1 MKFGE
6 LKSKIETYL
15 VESYKKNKLKDSLFV
30 FEQLVLKNKSVSKIF
45 FLYDEL
51 SENKGLNESVAN
63 EFIHESITAYE
74 NLYNKVQPKSLK
86 ELKSWV
92 GHVQCENKYEE
103 IDNLFSSN
111 ILTLESKIKS
121 KKVLTESLKKEK
133 LVQKETIKVPL
144 NTMVKIANRTVESF
158 ISSLNESE
166 KKELTSILN
175 LPKEKIQESYNKQ
188 KELVLEKLSEK
199 KENESDSETI
209 KTIDQVIEKIQT
221 ESFSEINYFK
231 LKNLSEGL

>member
-30 FEQLVLKNKSVSKIF
+30 FEQLVLKNKNVSKIF

-74 NLYNKVQPKSLK
+74 NLYNKVQPKNIK

-92 GHVQCENKYEE
+92 GHIQCENKYKE

-121 KKVLTESLKKEK
+121 KNVLIESLKKQK
-133 LVQKETIKVPL
+133 LEQKESIKVPL
-144 NTMVKIANRTVESF
+144 NTMVKIANKTVENF

-166 KKELTSILN
+166 KKELNSILN
-175 LPKEKIQESYNKQ
+175 LPKEKIQENYNKE
-188 KELVLEKLSEK
+188 KELVLEKLSGK
-199 KENESDSETI
+199 KENEDDSETI
-209 KTIDQVIEKIQT
+209 KTIDQVIEKIQL

-231 LKNLSEGL
+231 LRNLNEGL